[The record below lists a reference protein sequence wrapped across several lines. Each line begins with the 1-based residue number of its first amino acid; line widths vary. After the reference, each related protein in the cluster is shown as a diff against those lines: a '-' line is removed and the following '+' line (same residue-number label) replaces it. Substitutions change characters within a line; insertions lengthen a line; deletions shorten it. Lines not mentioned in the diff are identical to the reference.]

1 MGEGERSEG
10 EVRRKKIRDKGSG
23 EGRGGGI
30 VGGSGEEAV
39 RTGKGRE
46 EERRESERR
55 DGERRRRE
63 GRKTKV
69 PY

>member
-10 EVRRKKIRDKGSG
+10 EVRRKKIRDKGSR

-30 VGGSGEEAV
+30 MGGSGEEAV

-46 EERRESERR
+46 EGSERR